1 MSTDIPYSIAANAKE
16 FLAGMVAEQASYYKD
31 KEKAAKDI
39 NTFISDVDRKL
50 REVYDKY
57 IPNVHVIDAE
67 TFTNIL
73 ANRLSQ
79 AGKNVLDPG
88 SDTSISIKFSDKN
101 SSEYK
106 NLYTTVLESLKTY
119 HSKLLNSQGGNNNPI
134 AALNSL
140 SNRLFT
146 RTRKIDNAVSA
157 RVLGT
162 EFSRNIK
169 NIFGNKAVLA
179 AVDPQLGSSDSRF
192 VFFSS
197 SFNAIGTPIK
207 DNVYRPVE
215 TYIKDTLGTDT
226 ISGFSLGSIVNAG
239 HAALVSD
246 LDSFVN
252 SPAFAQVL
260 YGVNTGRSSR
270 MTAVTEAAEIFKIE
284 SKLLENKIEVK
295 KEFLTSNKGYG
306 VLLSLGVTFT
316 NIEDAEINQQ
326 RGRVAE
332 AKAVRDFDISKP
344 TPLTSG
350 AKKTIAATLLKL
362 VFRNNPALGRS
373 SRNLVDF
380 IKDAVIGEI
389 TGKPTKAEAS
399 TAIIKAVKT
408 VKTAVRQKSK
418 QIKFNPPN
426 TSSQNTVLLKSVQV
440 NGYSLTSLQN
450 LINTHLQ
457 DVVSANMGDGSSR
470 NVLNY
475 RTGRLASSAKVER
488 MTLSREGMITAFYSY
503 MKNPYATFS
512 EGGQQQYPKSRD
524 PKLLISKSIREIAAE
539 KVGNRLRA
547 VVT

>member
-1 MSTDIPYSIAANAKE
+1 MSANIPYSIAANAKE
-16 FLAGMVAEQASYYKD
+16 FLAGMAAEQASYYKD

-101 SSEYK
+101 SLEYK
-106 NLYTTVLESLKTY
+106 NLYATVLNSLKTY
-119 HSKLLNSQGGNNNPI
+119 HTKLLSSQGGNTNPI
-134 AALNSL
+134 AALNDL
-140 SNRLFT
+140 SNKLFS

-169 NIFGNKAVLA
+169 NVFGNKAVLA
-179 AVDPQLGSSDSRF
+179 AIDPQLGSSDSRF

-207 DNVYRPVE
+207 DNVYKPVE
-215 TYIKDTLGTDT
+215 AYIKDTLGTDT
-226 ISGFSLGSIVNAG
+226 VSGFSLGNIVNAG

-260 YGVNTGRSSR
+260 YGVSTGRSSR
-270 MTAVTEAAEIFKIE
+270 MTQVTQAAEVFKIE

-326 RGRVAE
+326 RGRTAE

-344 TPLTSG
+344 TPLTPG
-350 AKKTIAATLLKL
+350 AKKTITDTLLRL

-380 IKDAVIGEI
+380 VRDAVIGEI

-399 TAIIKAVKT
+399 TTVIKSSKT

-418 QIKFNPPN
+418 QPKFDLPS
-426 TSSQNTVLLKSVQV
+426 TSSQSAVLLKPVQEKS
-440 NGYSLTSLQN
+440 YSLTSLQS

-457 DVVSANMGDGSSR
+457 DVVSANMGDGNSR

-488 MTLSREGMITAFYSY
+488 MTLSRDGMITAFYSY

-512 EGGQQQYPKSRD
+512 DGGQQSSPKSRD

-539 KVGNRLRA
+539 RVGNRLRA
-547 VVT
+547 TVV